1 MEQEAAR
8 TEYAEP
14 IGPKRPG
21 TQADAE
27 RLGATG
33 PADPDPKAER
43 IERAIEA
50 FQAGEDSEGSFR
62 TLFDHYYP
70 VVRRFFSKRVFSSED
85 RLDLTQETFLR
96 VYTGLEGFRREAQFG
111 TWLFRIAHNTHLKW
125 LRHLR
130 PDETDSTSLPTGDGR
145 TSTAEPAALATP
157 ESALDE
163 MLLDEKQQLLY
174 DAIQELPTQMRE
186 STELRV
192 YQELSYRE
200 ISVAM
205 NLSVDTIKVH
215 LFQAR
220 KKLRKRLEDAFELD
234 L

>member
-1 MEQEAAR
+1 MRNNGDPPAGSEA
-8 TEYAEP
+8 
-14 IGPKRPG
+14 KRI
-21 TQADAE
+21 AA
-27 RLGATG
+27 
-33 PADPDPKAER
+33 
-43 IERAIEA
+43 AIEA
-50 FQAGEDSEGSFR
+50 FQAGEDPEGSFR
-62 TLFDHYYP
+62 VLFEHYYAS
-70 VVRRFFSKRVFSSED
+70 VRRFFSKRVFSTED

-96 VYTGLEGFRREAQFG
+96 VYTGLEGFRRESKFD

-130 PDETDSTSLPTGDGR
+130 PDETDAVSLPGEEGHGGTG
-145 TSTAEPAALATP
+145 TAEITAIATD
-157 ESALDE
+157 ERALDE
-163 MLLDEKQQLLY
+163 MLLDEKQHLLR

-200 ISVAM
+200 ISAAM
-205 NLSVDTIKVH
+205 HLSVDTVKFH

-220 KKLRKRLEDAFELD
+220 KKLKKRLKNDLD